1 MNLPDRLD
9 DLAPDFRGA
18 GLPLVFIRLGAKSRT
33 YRCART
39 VPSNH
44 QACSSDDFRRHST
57 DSPDLSRHGLY
68 HGQPRIGTIVPG
80 IIFPILIVKR
90 MDLKEV
96 MALNLRRVR
105 HDKAMTQEELAARA
119 DLSAR
124 YVGSIE
130 RAGVSASV
138 TVLGQLADALGVS
151 PCALIC
157 RSPDAR

>member
-1 MNLPDRLD
+1 M
-9 DLAPDFRGA
+9 
-18 GLPLVFIRLGAKSRT
+18 
-33 YRCART
+33 
-39 VPSNH
+39 
-44 QACSSDDFRRHST
+44 
-57 DSPDLSRHGLY
+57 
-68 HGQPRIGTIVPG
+68 IVPG
-80 IIFPILIVKR
+80 IIPPVLIVKR

-130 RAGVSASV
+130 RASVSASV
-138 TVLGQLADALGVS
+138 TVLGRIADALGVS

-157 RSPDAR
+157 RSPVAR

>member
-1 MNLPDRLD
+1 LPDRLD
-9 DLAPDFRGA
+9 NLTPDFRST
-18 GLPLVFIRLGAKSRT
+18 GLPVGFIHLGAKRCAR
-33 YRCART
+33 RCART

-44 QACSSDDFRRHST
+44 QACGFGDFPRHSAN
-57 DSPDLSRHGLY
+57 SPNRSLQHLY
-68 HGQPRIGTIVPG
+68 HAQERIGAIVPG
-80 IIFPILIVKR
+80 IILPVLIVKR

-138 TVLGQLADALGVS
+138 TVLGRLADALGVS

-157 RSPDAR
+157 RPPDAR